1 MTMYF
6 FCQSLIVNICVELCN
21 LKSRFF
27 RNVIRT
33 AINVYLVSLTLE
45 KFLFSL
51 MASVKW
57 KFFLILVLSMFATA
71 GASFYLHQHQPSP
84 NVAENSIEQHQQVS
98 TVQNAQKR
106 EIAPERYQYQK
117 IPLNEIN
124 STLHGSD
131 PATLALNAVQD
142 QISADRKHK
151 VEVVYPEQNQAL
163 VKITQTLLDD
173 DAVDTINYRVEMTTF
188 GRSLLVSSP
197 PIWQIVW
204 AGSQT
209 RCRPGS
215 RLYKGLAQS
224 CQ

>member
-1 MTMYF
+1 
-6 FCQSLIVNICVELCN
+6 
-21 LKSRFF
+21 
-27 RNVIRT
+27 
-33 AINVYLVSLTLE
+33 
-45 KFLFSL
+45 

-84 NVAENSIEQHQQVS
+84 NVGENGNGQQQQFS
-98 TVQNAQKR
+98 TVQHAQNR
-106 EIAPERYQYQK
+106 EISPGRYQYQK

-142 QISADRKHK
+142 QILADRKHK

-163 VKITQTLLDD
+163 VNITQTLLDD
-173 DAVDTINYRVEMTTF
+173 DTVDTIKYRVEMTTF

-209 RCRPGS
+209 QCRSGS
-215 RLYKGLAQS
+215 RLYKGLAQN
-224 CQ
+224 CR